1 MLSSVGFSGVDV
13 LLICPWFHGVE
24 NPSFV
29 ACHFQDVFDV
39 PHLWSYPPLISS
51 FLLLVR
57 VSLKTTGRQIIEVIR
72 ALCRIKF
79 LSVTHSLV
87 DTWMSTVKPIYTL

>member
-13 LLICPWFHGVE
+13 LLISPWFHGVE

-39 PHLWSYPPLISS
+39 FHLFGLI
-51 FLLLVR
+51 LL
-57 VSLKTTGRQIIEVIR
+57 
-72 ALCRIKF
+72 
-79 LSVTHSLV
+79 
-87 DTWMSTVKPIYTL
+87 